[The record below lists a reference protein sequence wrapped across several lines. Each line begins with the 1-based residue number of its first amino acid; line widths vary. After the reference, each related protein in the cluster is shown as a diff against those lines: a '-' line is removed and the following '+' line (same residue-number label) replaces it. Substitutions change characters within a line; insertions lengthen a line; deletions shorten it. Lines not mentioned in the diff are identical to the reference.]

1 MPKLD
6 GKSYGYG
13 KSGMSGYK
21 KALRAKRLKIKR
33 IDIIILF

>member
-13 KSGMSGYK
+13 KAGMSEYK
-21 KALRAKRLKIKR
+21 KALMAKRLKIKKKKK
-33 IDIIILF
+33 

>member
-13 KSGMSGYK
+13 KAGMSGYK
-21 KALRAKRLKIKR
+21 KALMAKRLKIKKKKK
-33 IDIIILF
+33 